1 MVADFCDDNSQF
13 PDFKD
18 CQPDEHSFVLS
29 NYKPQTS
36 KFKPQRNYCP
46 FVLFLTLFGLWRLP
60 RGLFCGFFA
69 SWLMFWAL

>member
-1 MVADFCDDNSQF
+1 MVADFDDDNSQF
-13 PDFKD
+13 PEFKD

-46 FVLFLTLFGLWRLP
+46 FVLFLTLFGL
-60 RGLFCGFFA
+60 
-69 SWLMFWAL
+69 